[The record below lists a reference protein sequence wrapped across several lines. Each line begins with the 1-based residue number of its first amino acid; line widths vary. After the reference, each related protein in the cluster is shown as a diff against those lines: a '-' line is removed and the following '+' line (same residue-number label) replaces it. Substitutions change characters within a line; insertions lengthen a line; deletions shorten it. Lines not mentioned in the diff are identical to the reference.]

1 MKEFFEYLKFAWKYA
16 KGEKKR
22 IIAYIIFNI
31 ISILISVFVPIV
43 SAKIIVSL
51 TEGQFKQ
58 VLLMSLV
65 ILVVELSRSTSNYF
79 LRLFSQIIYR
89 ETFTKIQ
96 SDLGKEMLKLETK
109 TIDEN
114 SSGIFIQ
121 RLTNDTSKIAD
132 IFNALNMYLGNII
145 TDIGIFA
152 AVFII
157 NKLAFLYLVV
167 MVIIIYFVEKK
178 RVKIFNEKDKSFR
191 KKNEYVSGFVGEL
204 VRGIRDIKMLNA
216 EKSFMKELNDKVI
229 DLNQER
235 YAMSKT
241 DRNYGYIR
249 NTLIDFFDTGMIF
262 LLVGLIVKTNLSIAN
277 AIVIHNYTNRVTSIV
292 NYVSILMEKI
302 KDFNLSSSR
311 IFSIIKSPEFPK
323 EKFGKKHLEKV
334 KGNFEFNNVHF
345 SYKEGKEVLSNLTF
359 KVNEKET
366 VAFVG
371 KSGTG
376 KSTIFNLLCKMYD
389 ISDGEIKIDG
399 QNIKELDKESIRGN
413 ITIINQSPY
422 IFNMSIRDNLR
433 LVKEDL
439 TEEEMIE
446 ACKLACLD
454 EFISVLPDKYDTKVG
469 EGGLTLSGGQR
480 QRLAIARALVQKTE
494 IILFDEATS
503 ALDNETQ
510 SKIQQAIQNLQ
521 KDYTILIVA
530 HRLSTVVNS
539 DRILFLNN
547 GRIEAEGTHQD
558 LLKSC
563 LDYKRLYEA
572 EMSKEQ

>member
-22 IIAYIIFNI
+22 ITAYIIFNI

-345 SYKEGKEVLSNLTF
+345 SYNEGKEVLSNLTF

-454 EFISVLPDKYDTKVG
+454 EFISVLPDKYDTMVG

-547 GRIEAEGTHQD
+547 GRIEAEGTHQE
-558 LLKSC
+558 LLKNC
-563 LDYKRLYEA
+563 PDYKHLYEA

>member
-454 EFISVLPDKYDTKVG
+454 EFISVLPDKYDTMVG

-547 GRIEAEGTHQD
+547 GRIEAEGTHQE
-558 LLKSC
+558 LLKRC
-563 LDYKRLYEA
+563 PDYKHLYEA

>member
-22 IIAYIIFNI
+22 IVAYVIFNI

-51 TEGQFKQ
+51 TEGAFKQ

-157 NKLAFLYLVV
+157 NKIAFLYLIV
-167 MVIIIYFVEKK
+167 MVVIIYFVEKR

-216 EKSFMKELNDKVI
+216 EKSFMKELNAKVI

-262 LLVGLIVKTNLSIAN
+262 LLVGLIVKTNLSIAS

-345 SYKEGKEVLSNLTF
+345 SYKEGKDVLSNLTF

-399 QNIKELDKESIRGN
+399 QNIQELDKESIRGN
-413 ITIINQSPY
+413 ITIISQSPY
-422 IFNMSIRDNLR
+422 IFNMTIRDNLR

-446 ACKLACLD
+446 ACQLACLD
-454 EFISVLPDKYDTKVG
+454 EFINVLPDKYDTMVG

-547 GRIEAEGTHQD
+547 GRIEAEGTHQE
-558 LLKSC
+558 LLKIC
-563 LDYKRLYEA
+563 PEYKHLYEA
-572 EMSKEQ
+572 EISKK

>member
-22 IIAYIIFNI
+22 IVAYVMFNI

-51 TEGQFKQ
+51 TEGAFKQ

-157 NKLAFLYLVV
+157 NKIAFLYLIV
-167 MVIIIYFVEKK
+167 MVVIIYFVEKR

-216 EKSFMKELNDKVI
+216 EKSFMKELNAKVI

-262 LLVGLIVKTNLSIAN
+262 LLVGLIVKTNLSIAS

-323 EKFGKKHLEKV
+323 EKFGKKHLEKI

-345 SYKEGKEVLSNLTF
+345 SYKEGKDVLSNLTF

-399 QNIKELDKESIRGN
+399 QNIQELDKESIRGN
-413 ITIINQSPY
+413 ITIISQSPY
-422 IFNMSIRDNLR
+422 IFNMTIRDNLR

-446 ACKLACLD
+446 ACQLACLD
-454 EFISVLPDKYDTKVG
+454 EFINVLPDKYDTMVG

-547 GRIEAEGTHQD
+547 GRIEAEGTHQE
-558 LLKSC
+558 LLKIC
-563 LDYKRLYEA
+563 PEYKHLYEA
-572 EMSKEQ
+572 EISKK

>member
-454 EFISVLPDKYDTKVG
+454 EFISVLPDKYDTMVG

-547 GRIEAEGTHQD
+547 GRIEAEGTHQE

-563 LDYKRLYEA
+563 PDYKHLYEA

>member
-22 IIAYIIFNI
+22 IVAYVMFNI

-51 TEGQFKQ
+51 TEGAFKQ

-157 NKLAFLYLVV
+157 NKIAFLYLIV
-167 MVIIIYFVEKK
+167 MVVIIYFVEKR

-216 EKSFMKELNDKVI
+216 EESFMKELNAKVI

-262 LLVGLIVKTNLSIAN
+262 LLVGLIVKTNLSIAS

-345 SYKEGKEVLSNLTF
+345 SYKEGKDVLSNLTF

-399 QNIKELDKESIRGN
+399 QNIQELDKESIRGN
-413 ITIINQSPY
+413 ITIISQSPY
-422 IFNMSIRDNLR
+422 IFNMTIRDNLR

-446 ACKLACLD
+446 ACQLACLD
-454 EFISVLPDKYDTKVG
+454 EFINVLPDKYDTMVG

-510 SKIQQAIQNLQ
+510 SKIQQAIQNHQ

-547 GRIEAEGTHQD
+547 GRIEAEGTHQE
-558 LLKSC
+558 LLKIC
-563 LDYKRLYEA
+563 PEYKHLYEA
-572 EMSKEQ
+572 EISKK

>member
-334 KGNFEFNNVHF
+334 KGNFEFNNVNF

-399 QNIKELDKESIRGN
+399 QNIKELDKETIRGN

-454 EFISVLPDKYDTKVG
+454 EFISVLPDKYDTMVG

>member
-22 IIAYIIFNI
+22 IVAYVIFNI

-51 TEGQFKQ
+51 TEGAFKQ

-157 NKLAFLYLVV
+157 NKIAFLYLIV
-167 MVIIIYFVEKK
+167 MVVIIYFVEKR

-216 EKSFMKELNDKVI
+216 EKSFMKELNAKVI

-262 LLVGLIVKTNLSIAN
+262 LLVGLIVKTNLSIAS

-345 SYKEGKEVLSNLTF
+345 SYKEGKDVLSNLTF

-399 QNIKELDKESIRGN
+399 QNIQELDKESIRGN
-413 ITIINQSPY
+413 ITIISQSPY
-422 IFNMSIRDNLR
+422 IFNMTIRDNLR

-446 ACKLACLD
+446 ACHLACLD
-454 EFISVLPDKYDTKVG
+454 EFINVLPDKYDTMVG

-547 GRIEAEGTHQD
+547 GRIEAEGTHQE
-558 LLKSC
+558 LLKIC
-563 LDYKRLYEA
+563 PEYKHLYEA
-572 EMSKEQ
+572 EISKK

>member
-22 IIAYIIFNI
+22 IVAYIIFNI

-51 TEGQFKQ
+51 TEGAFKQ

-157 NKLAFLYLVV
+157 NKIAFLYLIV
-167 MVIIIYFVEKK
+167 MVIIIYFVEKR

-216 EKSFMKELNDKVI
+216 EKSFMKELNAKVI

-262 LLVGLIVKTNLSIAN
+262 LLVGLIVKTNLSIAS

-345 SYKEGKEVLSNLTF
+345 SYKEGKDVLNNLTF

-399 QNIKELDKESIRGN
+399 QNIQELDKESIRGN
-413 ITIINQSPY
+413 ITIISQSPY
-422 IFNMSIRDNLR
+422 IFNMTIRDNLR

-454 EFISVLPDKYDTKVG
+454 EFINVLPDKYDTMVG

-547 GRIEAEGTHQD
+547 GRIEAEGTHQE
-558 LLKSC
+558 LLKIC
-563 LDYKRLYEA
+563 PEYKHLYEA
-572 EMSKEQ
+572 EISKK

>member
-22 IIAYIIFNI
+22 IVAYVIFNI

-51 TEGQFKQ
+51 TEGAFKQ

-157 NKLAFLYLVV
+157 NKIAFLYLIV
-167 MVIIIYFVEKK
+167 MVVIIYFVEK
-178 RVKIFNEKDKSFR
+178 RRIKIFNEKDKSFR

-216 EKSFMKELNDKVI
+216 EKSFMKELNAKVI

-262 LLVGLIVKTNLSIAN
+262 LLVGLIVKTNLSIAS

-345 SYKEGKEVLSNLTF
+345 SYKEGKDVLSNLTF

-399 QNIKELDKESIRGN
+399 QNIQELDKESIRGN
-413 ITIINQSPY
+413 ITIISQSPY
-422 IFNMSIRDNLR
+422 IFNMTIRDNLR

-446 ACKLACLD
+446 ACQLACLD
-454 EFISVLPDKYDTKVG
+454 EFINVLPDKYDTMVG

-547 GRIEAEGTHQD
+547 GRIEAEGTHQE
-558 LLKSC
+558 LLKIC
-563 LDYKRLYEA
+563 PEYKHLYEA
-572 EMSKEQ
+572 EISKK

>member
-22 IIAYIIFNI
+22 IVAYVIFNI

-51 TEGQFKQ
+51 TEGAFKQ

-157 NKLAFLYLVV
+157 NKIAFLYLIV
-167 MVIIIYFVEKK
+167 MVVIIYFVEKR

-191 KKNEYVSGFVGEL
+191 KKNEYISGFVGEL

-216 EKSFMKELNDKVI
+216 EKSFMKELNAKVI

-262 LLVGLIVKTNLSIAN
+262 LLVGLIVKTNLSIAS

-345 SYKEGKEVLSNLTF
+345 SYKEGKDVLSNLTF

-399 QNIKELDKESIRGN
+399 QNIQELDKESIRGN
-413 ITIINQSPY
+413 ITIISQSPY
-422 IFNMSIRDNLR
+422 IFNMTIRDNLR

-439 TEEEMIE
+439 TDEEMIE
-446 ACKLACLD
+446 ACQLACLD
-454 EFISVLPDKYDTKVG
+454 EFINVLPDKYDTMVG

-547 GRIEAEGTHQD
+547 GRIEAEGTHQE
-558 LLKSC
+558 LLKIC
-563 LDYKRLYEA
+563 PEYKHLYEA
-572 EMSKEQ
+572 EISKK

>member
-22 IIAYIIFNI
+22 IVAYVIFNI

-51 TEGQFKQ
+51 TEGAFKQ

-157 NKLAFLYLVV
+157 NKIAFLYLIV
-167 MVIIIYFVEKK
+167 MVVIIYFVEKR

-216 EKSFMKELNDKVI
+216 EKSFMKELNAKVI

-262 LLVGLIVKTNLSIAN
+262 LLVGLIVKTNLSIAS

-345 SYKEGKEVLSNLTF
+345 SYKEGKDVLSNLTF

-399 QNIKELDKESIRGN
+399 QNIQELDKESIRGN
-413 ITIINQSPY
+413 ITIISQSPY
-422 IFNMSIRDNLR
+422 IFNMTIRDNLR

-439 TEEEMIE
+439 TDEEMIE
-446 ACKLACLD
+446 ACQLACLD
-454 EFISVLPDKYDTKVG
+454 EFINVLPDKYDTMVG

-547 GRIEAEGTHQD
+547 GRIEAEGTHQE
-558 LLKSC
+558 LLKIC
-563 LDYKRLYEA
+563 PEYKHLYEA
-572 EMSKEQ
+572 EISKK

>member
-22 IIAYIIFNI
+22 IVAYVIFNI

-51 TEGQFKQ
+51 TEGAFKQ

-157 NKLAFLYLVV
+157 NKIAFLYLIV
-167 MVIIIYFVEKK
+167 MVVIIYFVEKR

-216 EKSFMKELNDKVI
+216 EKSFMKELNAKVI

-241 DRNYGYIR
+241 DRNYSYIR

-262 LLVGLIVKTNLSIAN
+262 LLVGLIVKTNLSIAS

-345 SYKEGKEVLSNLTF
+345 SYKEGKDVLSNLTF

-399 QNIKELDKESIRGN
+399 QNIQELDKESIRGN
-413 ITIINQSPY
+413 ITIISQSPY
-422 IFNMSIRDNLR
+422 IFNMTIRDNLR

-446 ACKLACLD
+446 ACQLACLD
-454 EFISVLPDKYDTKVG
+454 EFINVLPDKYDTMVG

-547 GRIEAEGTHQD
+547 GRIEAEGTHQE
-558 LLKSC
+558 LLKIC
-563 LDYKRLYEA
+563 PEYKHLYEA
-572 EMSKEQ
+572 EISKK

>member
-22 IIAYIIFNI
+22 IVAYVMFNI

-51 TEGQFKQ
+51 TEGAFKQ

-157 NKLAFLYLVV
+157 NKIAFLYLIV
-167 MVIIIYFVEKK
+167 MVVIIYFVEKR

-216 EKSFMKELNDKVI
+216 EKSFMKELNAKVI

-262 LLVGLIVKTNLSIAN
+262 LLVGLIVKTNLSIAS

-345 SYKEGKEVLSNLTF
+345 SYKEGKDVLSNLTF

-399 QNIKELDKESIRGN
+399 QNIQELDKESIRGN
-413 ITIINQSPY
+413 ITIISQSPY
-422 IFNMSIRDNLR
+422 IFNMTIRDNLR

-446 ACKLACLD
+446 ACQLACLD
-454 EFISVLPDKYDTKVG
+454 EFINVLPDKYDTMVG

-547 GRIEAEGTHQD
+547 GRIEAEGTHQE
-558 LLKSC
+558 LLKIC
-563 LDYKRLYEA
+563 PEYKHLYEA
-572 EMSKEQ
+572 EISKK

>member
-22 IIAYIIFNI
+22 IVAYVIFNI

-51 TEGQFKQ
+51 TEGAFKQ

-89 ETFTKIQ
+89 EAFTKIQ

-157 NKLAFLYLVV
+157 NKIAFLYLIV
-167 MVIIIYFVEKK
+167 MVVIIYFVEKR

-216 EKSFMKELNDKVI
+216 EKSFMKELNAKVI

-262 LLVGLIVKTNLSIAN
+262 LLVGLIVKTNLSIAS

-345 SYKEGKEVLSNLTF
+345 SYKEGKDVLSNLTF

-399 QNIKELDKESIRGN
+399 QNIQELDKESIRGN
-413 ITIINQSPY
+413 ITIISQSPY
-422 IFNMSIRDNLR
+422 IFNMTIRDNLR

-446 ACKLACLD
+446 ACQLACLD
-454 EFISVLPDKYDTKVG
+454 EFINVLPDKYDTMVG

-547 GRIEAEGTHQD
+547 GRIEAEGTHQE
-558 LLKSC
+558 LLKIC
-563 LDYKRLYEA
+563 PEYKHLYEA
-572 EMSKEQ
+572 EISKK

>member
-22 IIAYIIFNI
+22 IVAYVMFNI

-51 TEGQFKQ
+51 TEGAFKQ

-157 NKLAFLYLVV
+157 NKIAFLYLIV
-167 MVIIIYFVEKK
+167 MVVIIYFVEKR

-216 EKSFMKELNDKVI
+216 EKSFMKELNAKVI

-262 LLVGLIVKTNLSIAN
+262 LLVGLIVKTNLSIAS

-345 SYKEGKEVLSNLTF
+345 SYKEGKDVLSNLTF

-399 QNIKELDKESIRGN
+399 QNIQELDKESIRGN
-413 ITIINQSPY
+413 ITIISQSPY
-422 IFNMSIRDNLR
+422 IFNMTIRDNLR

-439 TEEEMIE
+439 TDEEMIE
-446 ACKLACLD
+446 ACQLACLD
-454 EFISVLPDKYDTKVG
+454 EFINVLPDKYDTMVG

-547 GRIEAEGTHQD
+547 GRIEAEGTHQE
-558 LLKSC
+558 LLKIC
-563 LDYKRLYEA
+563 PEYKHLYEA
-572 EMSKEQ
+572 EISKK

>member
-22 IIAYIIFNI
+22 ITAYIIFNI

-292 NYVSILMEKI
+292 NYVIILMEKI

-454 EFISVLPDKYDTKVG
+454 EFISVLPDKYDTMVG

-521 KDYTILIVA
+521 KEYRGCHTCQ
-530 HRLSTVVNS
+530 
-539 DRILFLNN
+539 
-547 GRIEAEGTHQD
+547 GRDNRQT
-558 LLKSC
+558 L
-563 LDYKRLYEA
+563 
-572 EMSKEQ
+572 